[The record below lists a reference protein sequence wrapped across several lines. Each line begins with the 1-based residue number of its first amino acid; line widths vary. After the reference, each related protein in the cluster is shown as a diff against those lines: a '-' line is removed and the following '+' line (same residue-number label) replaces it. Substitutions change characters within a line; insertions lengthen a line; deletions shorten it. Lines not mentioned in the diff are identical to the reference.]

1 MMRTA
6 KPALT
11 TLAAILSLAMTFSLA
26 AVTCADAAGEHGEAK
41 PQKKAE
47 PEAEPPIPKS
57 EAIDRLPP
65 ADQYCARV
73 GDIAATSQFA
83 KQRQALAKAQEEVEA
98 RIKTLTEKS
107 EELKAWTQRREDFLK
122 KATESLLA
130 IYGKMKPEVAAT
142 QLVAMNHMTAAAI
155 VAKLPPKA
163 AGAILAEMD
172 PQKAARLSSVL
183 AGAVE
188 LDSKPATTTAATT
201 APAATGTP

>member
-1 MMRTA
+1 MMDWTDRIAPAAKYAALLMFVVAVSFSLPMSAYAAGGGHGDA
-6 KPALT
+6 KP
-11 TLAAILSLAMTFSLA
+11 
-26 AVTCADAAGEHGEAK
+26 
-41 PQKKAE
+41 KKAE

-57 EAIDRLPP
+57 EALDKLPA

-83 KQRQALAKAQEEVEA
+83 KQRQALAKAQSEVEE

-107 EELKAWTQRREDFLK
+107 EELKTWTQRREEFLK

-172 PQKAARLSSVL
+172 PQRAARLSSVL

-188 LDSKPATTTAATT
+188 IDSKPAATASA
-201 APAATGTP
+201 GTP

>member
-1 MMRTA
+1 MMIGIERTIPVA
-6 KPALT
+6 KSAAFLVLAIALSVSLET
-11 TLAAILSLAMTFSLA
+11 RVYAASGGHG
-26 AVTCADAAGEHGEAK
+26 DAK
-41 PQKKAE
+41 SQKKAE

-57 EAIDRLPP
+57 EAIDKLPP

-83 KQRQALAKAQEEVEA
+83 KQRQALAKAQDDVEQ
-98 RIKTLTEKS
+98 RIKKLTEKS

-130 IYGKMKPEVAAT
+130 IYGKMKPEVAAP
-142 QLVAMNHMTAAAI
+142 QLVAMNQMTAAAI

-172 PQKAARLSSVL
+172 PQKAARLSSIL

-188 LDSKPATTTAATT
+188 IENR
-201 APAATGTP
+201 PAATAAAGTP

>member
-1 MMRTA
+1 MMSAMISKSFARM
-6 KPALT
+6 PML
-11 TLAAILSLAMTFSLA
+11 LLLSMAFSL
-26 AVTCADAAGEHGEAK
+26 TLDTGTQAAGGGHGDGK

-57 EAIDRLPP
+57 DAIDRLPA

-83 KQRQALAKAQEEVEA
+83 KQRQALAKAQEDVEG

-107 EELKAWTQRREDFLK
+107 EELKVWTQRREDFLK

-130 IYGKMKPEVAAT
+130 IYGKMKPEVAAA
-142 QLVAMNHMTAAAI
+142 QLVAMNQLTAAAI

-172 PQKAARLSSVL
+172 PQRAARLSSVL

-188 LDSKPATTTAATT
+188 IDSKPASTAAV
-201 APAATGTP
+201 GTP

>member
-1 MMRTA
+1 MKHRVSA
-6 KPALT
+6 KC
-11 TLAAILSLAMTFSLA
+11 AIAKFAVLLSLSMAFLFVLDPRAYA
-26 AVTCADAAGEHGEAK
+26 ASEGHGDVK

-47 PEAEPPIPKS
+47 PDVEPPIPKS
-57 EAIDRLPP
+57 EAIDKLPA

-83 KQRQALAKAQEEVEA
+83 KQRQALAMAQQDVEA

-107 EELKAWTQRREDFLK
+107 EELKVWTQRREDFLK
-122 KATESLLA
+122 KATDSLLA

-142 QLVAMNHMTAAAI
+142 QLVVMNHITAAAI

-172 PQKAARLSSVL
+172 PQRAARLSSIL

-188 LDSKPATTTAATT
+188 IDSKPASTASAG
-201 APAATGTP
+201 AP